1 MSAERILYP
10 PCYFDAT
17 LERREG
23 RRVAKNFGVKSPP
36 ELPAIEAVLRKMKVP
51 HRWRSTITPPPG
63 GRSTKAGSWWN
74 GREARKT

>member
-23 RRVAKNFGVKSPP
+23 RRVAKNFGVKSRNS
-36 ELPAIEAVLRKMKVP
+36 LPSR
-51 HRWRSTITPPPG
+51 RSC
-63 GRSTKAGSWWN
+63 GR
-74 GREARKT
+74 